1 MTSFWSLTIVS
12 LTFLINFTQAT
23 YDASAH
29 TNLAVY
35 WVCFPMFK
43 ETYTQLTLLRDKE
56 HINSGSFTFATN
68 LPSI

>member
-12 LTFLINFTQAT
+12 LTFLINFAQAT

-35 WVCFPMFK
+35 WVRFPVLK
-43 ETYTQLTLLRDKE
+43 KTYTQLTFLRDKE
-56 HINSGSFTFATN
+56 HINSGFFAFATN